1 MQILF
6 FLYFC
11 FVLWYYYV
19 TKEGVFMQTFI
30 FGHRNP
36 DTDSVCASIAL
47 SYLLNETGKNTV
59 AKVLG
64 HLNPES
70 KFVMNYFKVKEP
82 DYLNDT
88 KVRIKDIKYNKKA
101 IVKENKSIYDAFM
114 LMQKEGVTAVPLVDE
129 AKKLTGF
136 VTLKEIAKFL
146 ISGDKER
153 VDTSYDNIIRSTN
166 GEELLRFDEHIK
178 GNVMVASFQSKTFH
192 EEVTLTNKD
201 ILIVGDRYK
210 ILEYAIDS
218 KVKLIVLTGN
228 HILPSKLMKKAEKNQ
243 VNIIVSKYS
252 SLDTANKVILSNRIR
267 LININ
272 NKPITINSK
281 DYRTDFLTLANKEG
295 HTNYP
300 VVNNKN
306 ECLGLLKVT
315 SADHYNKQKV
325 ILVDHNSLAQSA
337 IGIEEAEITE
347 IIDHHNLGAIG
358 TNTPIYFRSIP
369 VGSTCTI
376 IYNLFVE
383 KKISIPKDIAGIML
397 SAILSDTLIF
407 KSPTTTEE
415 DIFAASKLAK
425 LAKVNIDEYGYQMFK
440 AASSIKGISV
450 NDLIN
455 QDFKSYSVGNY
466 TLGIS
471 QVMTMDFNEIEANID
486 EYIAKLDELSAG
498 NYLCCALFITDVYKN
513 GSYVLY
519 NTNAKEIIG
528 DAFDLKETYEGVY
541 ISDLVSRKK
550 QMLPALLEVIQKRV

>member
-1 MQILF
+1 
-6 FLYFC
+6 
-11 FVLWYYYV
+11 
-19 TKEGVFMQTFI
+19 MQTFI

-59 AKVLG
+59 PKVLG
-64 HLNPES
+64 HLNNES

-101 IVKENKSIYDAFM
+101 IAHEDDSIYETFYH
-114 LMQKEGVTAVPLVDE
+114 MQKEGVTAVPLVDE

-153 VDTSYDNIIRSTN
+153 VDTTYANILKSVE
-166 GEELLRFDEHIK
+166 GEGLLCFDEQIK

-210 ILEYAIDS
+210 ILDYAIDS
-218 KVKLIVLTGN
+218 CVQLIVLTGN
-228 HILPSKLMKKAEKNQ
+228 HVLPNKLLKKAEKNK
-243 VNIIVSKYS
+243 VNIIVSKHN
-252 SLDTANKVILSNRIR
+252 SLETANKVMLSNRIR

-272 NKPITINSK
+272 SKPITINSK
-281 DYRTDFLTLANKEG
+281 DYRTDFLALANKEG

-300 VVNNKN
+300 VINNKN

-315 SADHYNKQKV
+315 NADNYHKQKV

-358 TNTPIYFRSIP
+358 TNTPINFRSMP
-369 VGSTCTI
+369 VGCTCTI
-376 IYNLFVE
+376 IYNMFVE
-383 KKISIPKDIAGIML
+383 KKIAIPKEIAGLML

-415 DIFAASKLAK
+415 DIFAATKLAK
-425 LAKVNIDEYGYQMFK
+425 IAKVNIDDYGYQMFK

-455 QDFKSYSVGNY
+455 QDFKTYSVGNHM
-466 TLGIS
+466 LGIS
-471 QVMTMDFNEIEANID
+471 QVMTMDFNEIEANMD
-486 EYIAKLDELSAG
+486 EYIEKLDELSSG
-498 NYLCCALFITDVYKN
+498 NFLCCALFITDVYQN
-513 GSYVLY
+513 GSYVIY
-519 NTNAKEIIG
+519 NSQAQDIIA
-528 DAFDLKETYEGVY
+528 DAFDLKATHEGVY
-541 ISDLVSRKK
+541 IPDLVSRKK

>member
-1 MQILF
+1 
-6 FLYFC
+6 
-11 FVLWYYYV
+11 
-19 TKEGVFMQTFI
+19 MQTFI

-59 AKVLG
+59 PKVLG
-64 HLNPES
+64 HLNNES

-101 IVKENKSIYDAFM
+101 IAHEDDSIYETFYH
-114 LMQKEGVTAVPLVDE
+114 MQKEGVTAVPLVDE
-129 AKKLTGF
+129 EKKLTGF

-153 VDTSYDNIIRSTN
+153 VDTTYANILKSVE
-166 GEELLRFDEHIK
+166 GEGLLCFDEQIK

-210 ILEYAIDS
+210 ILDYAIDS
-218 KVKLIVLTGN
+218 CVQLIVLTGN
-228 HILPSKLMKKAEKNQ
+228 HVLPNKLLKKAEKNK
-243 VNIIVSKYS
+243 VNIIVSKYN
-252 SLDTANKVILSNRIR
+252 SLETANKVMLSNRIR

-272 NKPITINSK
+272 SKPITINSK
-281 DYRTDFLTLANKEG
+281 DYRTDFLALANKEG

-300 VVNNKN
+300 VINNKN

-315 SADHYNKQKV
+315 NADNYHKQKV

-358 TNTPIYFRSIP
+358 TNTPINFRSMP
-369 VGSTCTI
+369 VGCTCTI
-376 IYNLFVE
+376 IYNMFVE
-383 KKISIPKDIAGIML
+383 KKIAIPKEIAGLML

-415 DIFAASKLAK
+415 DIFAATKLAK
-425 LAKVNIDEYGYQMFK
+425 IAKVNIDDYGYQMFK

-455 QDFKSYSVGNY
+455 QDFKTYSVGNHM
-466 TLGIS
+466 LGIS
-471 QVMTMDFNEIEANID
+471 QVMTMDFNEIEANMD
-486 EYIAKLDELSAG
+486 EYIEKLDELSSG
-498 NYLCCALFITDVYKN
+498 NFLCCALFITDVYQN
-513 GSYVLY
+513 GSYVIY
-519 NTNAKEIIG
+519 NSQAQDIIA
-528 DAFDLKETYEGVY
+528 DAFDLKDTHEGVY
-541 ISDLVSRKK
+541 IPDLVSRKK

>member
-1 MQILF
+1 
-6 FLYFC
+6 
-11 FVLWYYYV
+11 
-19 TKEGVFMQTFI
+19 MQTFI

-59 AKVLG
+59 PKVLG
-64 HLNPES
+64 HLNNES

-101 IVKENKSIYDAFM
+101 IAHEDDSIYETFYH
-114 LMQKEGVTAVPLVDE
+114 MQKEGVTAVPLVDE

-153 VDTSYDNIIRSTN
+153 VDTTYANILKSVE
-166 GEELLRFDEHIK
+166 GEGLLCFDEQIK
-178 GNVMVASFQSKTFH
+178 ENVMVASFQSKTFH

-210 ILEYAIDS
+210 ILDYAIDS
-218 KVKLIVLTGN
+218 CVQLIVLTGN
-228 HILPSKLMKKAEKNQ
+228 HVLPNKLLKKAEKNK
-243 VNIIVSKYS
+243 VNIIVSKYN
-252 SLDTANKVILSNRIR
+252 SLETANKVMLSNRIR

-272 NKPITINSK
+272 SKPITINSK
-281 DYRTDFLTLANKEG
+281 DYRTDFLALANKEG

-300 VVNNKN
+300 VINNKN

-315 SADHYNKQKV
+315 NADNYNKQKV

-358 TNTPIYFRSIP
+358 TNTPINFRSMP
-369 VGSTCTI
+369 VGCTCTI
-376 IYNLFVE
+376 IYNMFVE
-383 KKISIPKDIAGIML
+383 KKIAIPKEIAGLML

-415 DIFAASKLAK
+415 DIFAATKLAK
-425 LAKVNIDEYGYQMFK
+425 IAKVNIDDYGYQMFK

-455 QDFKSYSVGNY
+455 QDFKTYSVGNHM
-466 TLGIS
+466 LGIS
-471 QVMTMDFNEIEANID
+471 QVMTMDFNEIEANMD
-486 EYIAKLDELSAG
+486 EYIEKLDELSSG
-498 NYLCCALFITDVYKN
+498 NFLCCALFITDVYQN
-513 GSYVLY
+513 GSYVIY
-519 NTNAKEIIG
+519 NSQAQDIIA
-528 DAFDLKETYEGVY
+528 DAFDLKDTHEGVY
-541 ISDLVSRKK
+541 IPDLVSRKK

>member
-1 MQILF
+1 
-6 FLYFC
+6 
-11 FVLWYYYV
+11 
-19 TKEGVFMQTFI
+19 MQTFI

-47 SYLLNETGKNTV
+47 SYLLNELGKNTIP
-59 AKVLG
+59 KVLG
-64 HLNPES
+64 HLNNES
-70 KFVMNYFKVKEP
+70 KFVMDYFKVKEP

-101 IVKENKSIYDAFM
+101 LINENNSIYEAF
-114 LMQKEGVTAVPLVDE
+114 LYMQKEGATALPLIDDN
-129 AKKLTGF
+129 KKLTGL

-146 ISGDKER
+146 IAGDKEK
-153 VDTSYDNIIRSTN
+153 VDTSFSNIVDSLDGKTIFC
-166 GEELLRFDEHIK
+166 FDEHIK
-178 GNVMVASFQSKTFH
+178 GNVMVASFQAKTFH

-210 ILEYAIDS
+210 ILDYAIES

-228 HILPSKLMKKAEKNQ
+228 HELTNKLLKKAEKNK
-243 VNIIVSKYS
+243 VNIVISKYG
-252 SLDTANKVILSNRIR
+252 SLETANKVILSNRIK

-272 NKPITINSK
+272 AKPVTINNK
-281 DYRTDFLTLANKEG
+281 DYRTDFLALASREG

-300 VVNNKN
+300 VINNKN

-315 SADHYNKQKV
+315 SADNYNKQSV

-337 IGIEEAEITE
+337 IGIEEATITE

-358 TNTPIYFRSIP
+358 TNTPINFRSMP
-369 VGSTCTI
+369 VGCTCTI
-376 IYNLFVE
+376 IYNMFVE
-383 KKISIPKDIAGIML
+383 KKISIPRNIAGLML

-415 DIFAASKLAK
+415 DIFAATKLAK

-455 QDFKSYSVGNY
+455 QDFKSYSVGNNM
-466 TLGIS
+466 LGIS
-471 QVMTMDFNEIEANID
+471 QVMTMDFNEIEEEID
-486 EYIAKLDELSAG
+486 KYIAKLDELSTG

-513 GSYVLY
+513 GSYVIY
-519 NTNAKEIIG
+519 NSNAKDIIS
-528 DAFDLKETYEGVY
+528 DAFDLKEVYEGIY

-550 QMLPALLEVIQKRV
+550 QMLPALLEVLQKRV

>member
-1 MQILF
+1 
-6 FLYFC
+6 
-11 FVLWYYYV
+11 
-19 TKEGVFMQTFI
+19 MQTFI

-59 AKVLG
+59 PKVLG
-64 HLNPES
+64 HLNNES

-101 IVKENKSIYDAFM
+101 IAHEDDSIYETFYH
-114 LMQKEGVTAVPLVDE
+114 MQKEGVTAVPLVDE

-153 VDTSYDNIIRSTN
+153 VDTTYANILKSVE
-166 GEELLRFDEHIK
+166 GEGLLCFDEQIK

-210 ILEYAIDS
+210 ILDYAIDS
-218 KVKLIVLTGN
+218 CVQLIVLTGN
-228 HILPSKLMKKAEKNQ
+228 HVLPNKLLKKAEKNK
-243 VNIIVSKYS
+243 VNIIVSKYN
-252 SLDTANKVILSNRIR
+252 SLETANKVMLSNRIR

-272 NKPITINSK
+272 SKPITINNK
-281 DYRTDFLTLANKEG
+281 DYRTDFLALANKEG

-300 VVNNKN
+300 VINNKN

-315 SADHYNKQKV
+315 NADNYHKQKV

-358 TNTPIYFRSIP
+358 TNTPINFRSMP
-369 VGSTCTI
+369 VGCTCTI
-376 IYNLFVE
+376 IYNMFVE
-383 KKISIPKDIAGIML
+383 KKIAIPKEIAGLML

-415 DIFAASKLAK
+415 DIFAATKLAK
-425 LAKVNIDEYGYQMFK
+425 IAKVNIDDYGYQMFK

-455 QDFKSYSVGNY
+455 QDFKTYSVGNHM
-466 TLGIS
+466 LGIS
-471 QVMTMDFNEIEANID
+471 QVMTMDFNEIEANIN
-486 EYIAKLDELSAG
+486 EYIEKLDELSSG
-498 NYLCCALFITDVYKN
+498 NFLCCALFITDVYQN
-513 GSYVLY
+513 GSYVIY
-519 NTNAKEIIG
+519 NTQAQDIIA
-528 DAFDLKETYEGVY
+528 DAFDLKDIHEGVY
-541 ISDLVSRKK
+541 IPDLVSRKK

>member
-1 MQILF
+1 
-6 FLYFC
+6 
-11 FVLWYYYV
+11 
-19 TKEGVFMQTFI
+19 MQTFI

-59 AKVLG
+59 PKVLG
-64 HLNPES
+64 HLNNES

-101 IVKENKSIYDAFM
+101 IAHEDDSIYETFYH
-114 LMQKEGVTAVPLVDE
+114 MQKEGVTAVPLVDE

-153 VDTSYDNIIRSTN
+153 VDTTYANILKSVE
-166 GEELLRFDEHIK
+166 GEGLLCFDEQIK

-210 ILEYAIDS
+210 ILDYAIDS
-218 KVKLIVLTGN
+218 CVQLIVLTGN
-228 HILPSKLMKKAEKNQ
+228 HVLPNKLLKKAEKNK
-243 VNIIVSKYS
+243 VNIIVSKYN
-252 SLDTANKVILSNRIR
+252 SLETANKVMLSNRIR

-272 NKPITINSK
+272 SKPITINSK
-281 DYRTDFLTLANKEG
+281 DYRTDFLALANKEG

-300 VVNNKN
+300 VINNKN

-315 SADHYNKQKV
+315 NADNYHKQKV

-358 TNTPIYFRSIP
+358 TNVPINFRSMP

-376 IYNLFVE
+376 IYNMFVE
-383 KKISIPKDIAGIML
+383 KKIAIPKEIAGLML

-415 DIFAASKLAK
+415 DIFAATKLAK
-425 LAKVNIDEYGYQMFK
+425 IAKVNIDDYGYQMFK

-455 QDFKSYSVGNY
+455 QDFKTYSVGNHM
-466 TLGIS
+466 LGIS
-471 QVMTMDFNEIEANID
+471 QVMTMDFNEIEANMD
-486 EYIAKLDELSAG
+486 EYIEKLDELSSG
-498 NYLCCALFITDVYKN
+498 NFLCCALFITDVYQN
-513 GSYVLY
+513 GSYVIY
-519 NTNAKEIIG
+519 NSQAQDIIA
-528 DAFDLKETYEGVY
+528 DAFDLKDTHEGVY
-541 ISDLVSRKK
+541 IPDLVSRKK

>member
-1 MQILF
+1 
-6 FLYFC
+6 
-11 FVLWYYYV
+11 
-19 TKEGVFMQTFI
+19 MQTFI

-59 AKVLG
+59 PKVLG
-64 HLNPES
+64 HLNNES

-101 IVKENKSIYDAFM
+101 IAHEDDSIYETFYH
-114 LMQKEGVTAVPLVDE
+114 MQKEGVTAVPLVDE
-129 AKKLTGF
+129 EKKLTGF

-153 VDTSYDNIIRSTN
+153 VDTTYANILKSVE
-166 GEELLRFDEHIK
+166 GEGLLCFDEQIK

-210 ILEYAIDS
+210 ILDYAIDS
-218 KVKLIVLTGN
+218 CVQLIVLTGN
-228 HILPSKLMKKAEKNQ
+228 HVLPNKLLKKAEKNK
-243 VNIIVSKYS
+243 VNIIVSKYN
-252 SLDTANKVILSNRIR
+252 SLETANKVMLSNRIR

-272 NKPITINSK
+272 SKPITINSK
-281 DYRTDFLTLANKEG
+281 DYRTDFLALANKEG

-300 VVNNKN
+300 VINNKN

-315 SADHYNKQKV
+315 NADNYHKQKV

-358 TNTPIYFRSIP
+358 TNTPINFRSMP
-369 VGSTCTI
+369 VGCTCTI
-376 IYNLFVE
+376 IYNMFVE
-383 KKISIPKDIAGIML
+383 KKIAIPKEIAGLML

-415 DIFAASKLAK
+415 DIFAATKLAK
-425 LAKVNIDEYGYQMFK
+425 IAKVNIDDYGYQMFK

-455 QDFKSYSVGNY
+455 QDFKTYSVGNHM
-466 TLGIS
+466 LGIS
-471 QVMTMDFNEIEANID
+471 QVMTMDFNEIEANMD
-486 EYIAKLDELSAG
+486 EYIEKLDELSSG
-498 NYLCCALFITDVYKN
+498 NFLCCALFITDVYQN
-513 GSYVLY
+513 GSYVIY
-519 NTNAKEIIG
+519 NSQAQDIIA
-528 DAFDLKETYEGVY
+528 DAFDLKATHEGVY
-541 ISDLVSRKK
+541 IPDLVSRKK

>member
-1 MQILF
+1 
-6 FLYFC
+6 
-11 FVLWYYYV
+11 
-19 TKEGVFMQTFI
+19 MQTFI

-59 AKVLG
+59 PKVLG
-64 HLNPES
+64 HLNNEA
-70 KFVMNYFKVKEP
+70 KFVMDYFKVKEP

-101 IVKENKSIYDAFM
+101 IAHEGDSINETFM
-114 LMQKEGVTAVPLVDE
+114 FMQKEGLTAIPLVNE

-146 ISGDKER
+146 ICGDKEK
-153 VDTSYDNIIRSTN
+153 VDTSYENILNSVD
-166 GEELLRFDEHIK
+166 GVALLQFDDVIK

-192 EEVTLTNKD
+192 EEVKLSSDD

-210 ILEYAIDS
+210 ILEYAIAS

-228 HILPSKLMKKAEKNQ
+228 HVLPNKLLKKASLNH
-243 VNIIVSKYS
+243 VNVIVSKYAS
-252 SLDTANKVILSNRIR
+252 FDTANKVILSNRIKIID
-267 LININ
+267 INS
-272 NKPITINSK
+272 KPITINSK
-281 DYRTDFLTLANKEG
+281 AYRTDFLDLANTVG

-315 SADHYNKQKV
+315 NVDNYNKQKV

-358 TNTPIYFRSIP
+358 TNVPINFRSMP
-369 VGSTCTI
+369 VGCTCTI
-376 IYNLFVE
+376 IYNMFVE
-383 KKISIPKDIAGIML
+383 KKVSIPKDIAGLML

-415 DIFAASKLAK
+415 DLFAASKLAK
-425 LAKVNIDEYGYQMFK
+425 IAHVNIDDYGYQMFK

-450 NDLIN
+450 HDLIH
-455 QDFKSYSVGNY
+455 QDFKSYSVGNNM
-466 TLGIS
+466 LGIS
-471 QVMTMDFNEIEANID
+471 QVMTMDFNDIEANMD
-486 EYIAKLDELSAG
+486 EYIAKLDELSSG
-498 NYLCCALFITDVYKN
+498 NYLCSVLFITDVYKN
-513 GSYVLY
+513 GSYVIY
-519 NTNAKEIIG
+519 NSQAEDIIS

-541 ISDLVSRKK
+541 IPDLVSRKK
-550 QMLPALLEVIQKRV
+550 QMLPALLEVLQKKV